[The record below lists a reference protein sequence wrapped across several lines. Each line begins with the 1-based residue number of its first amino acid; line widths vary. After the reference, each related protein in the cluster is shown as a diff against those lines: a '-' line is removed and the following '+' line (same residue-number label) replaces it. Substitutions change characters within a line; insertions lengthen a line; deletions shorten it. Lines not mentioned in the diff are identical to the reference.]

1 MAGTCRAL
9 RDLIDAPEPFI
20 AADCYSAL
28 TGRIVERVGFK
39 AAYMGGHATGMMHY
53 AIPDCGVLTPTEMV
67 EQAGR
72 IAEVI
77 SIPLVVDADQAGES
91 VADVHR
97 SIRRYE
103 HAGVA
108 GLHMEDEITPKHSSF
123 DGPLLPIAD
132 MQARLDAAASARRD
146 PDFVVIARCDELYSE
161 GGGGNGS
168 LEEAIRRGLAYA
180 EAGADAFL
188 PTLATEEQLAAV
200 AAEVPIPIA
209 AFGRIVPGVKFSL
222 WTGFGTAAAARTHYE
237 LATRLL
243 AEGDLPV
250 EVAAMPDKD
259 LLIDQGVYDDVVRRW
274 AERTGRPVRGA
285 G

>member
-1 MAGTCRAL
+1 MTGPRQAL
-9 RDLIDAPEPFI
+9 RQLIDGPEPFI

-28 TGRIVERVGFK
+28 TGRVIERVGFP

-53 AIPDCGVLTPTEMV
+53 AIPDCGVLTPTEMI

-72 IAEVI
+72 VAEAI
-77 SIPLVVDADQAGES
+77 SIPLIVDADQAGES

-108 GLHMEDEITPKHSSF
+108 GLHMEDETTPKHSTY
-123 DGPLLPIAD
+123 DGPLLAIAD
-132 MQARLDAAASARRD
+132 RQARISAAADARRD
-146 PDFVVIARCDELYSE
+146 ADFVVIARCDELYDE
-161 GGGGNGS
+161 GGGGSGS
-168 LEEAIRRGLAYA
+168 LEETIRRGVAYA

-188 PTLATEEQLAAV
+188 PTLASEDQLATIAS
-200 AAEVPIPIA
+200 EVSIPVA
-209 AFGRIVPGVKFSL
+209 AFGRLVPGVKFSL
-222 WTGFGTAAAARTHYE
+222 WTGFGTAAAARVHYE

-243 AEGDLPV
+243 EDGDLPV

-259 LLIDQGVYDDVVRRW
+259 LLIDQGGYDDLVRTW
-274 AERTGRPVRGA
+274 AQRTGRPVR
-285 G
+285 

>member
-1 MAGTCRAL
+1 
-9 RDLIDAPEPFI
+9 
-20 AADCYSAL
+20 
-28 TGRIVERVGFK
+28 
-39 AAYMGGHATGMMHY
+39 MMHY

-72 IAEVI
+72 IAEAI
-77 SIPLVVDADQAGES
+77 TIPLVVDADQAGES

-108 GLHMEDEITPKHSSF
+108 GLHMEDEIPPKHSTF
-123 DGPLLPIAD
+123 DGPLMPIAD
-132 MQARLDAAASARRD
+132 MQARLAAAAAARRD
-146 PDFVVIARCDELYSE
+146 PDFVIIARCDELYSE
-161 GGGGNGS
+161 GGGGSGS
-168 LEEAIRRGLAYA
+168 LDETIRRGLAYA

-188 PTLATEEQLAAV
+188 PTLASPEELAVV
-200 AAEVPIPIA
+200 AAEVGIPIA
-209 AFGRIVPGVKFSL
+209 AFGPLAPGVKFSL

-237 LATRLL
+237 LATQLL
-243 AEGDLPV
+243 EHGELPI

-259 LLIDQGVYDDVVRRW
+259 LLIDQGAYDDVVRRW
-274 AERTGRPVRGA
+274 AERTGRPVRGT